1 MPLTRLLS
9 LVVPP
14 LCVSCGDAAPLHQ
27 PLCRECLG
35 GLRWL
40 SFEQPL
46 AGTGVAVWAAVSYE
60 GAARALVRALKFRG
74 AVGLVDA
81 MAAQMAA
88 NAPPGLLEGRSLVP
102 VPLHAARR
110 RRRGFNQ
117 ALEIAR
123 ALSRRAGLPL
133 TDCLERT
140 SGGARESQVGRGRED
155 RLSALQGRF
164 RMRGGAPVPLRALL
178 VDDVVTT
185 GSTLAACAA
194 ALAEAGVREVGAV
207 AYARTPGR

>member
-1 MPLTRLLS
+1 MPLARLLS
-9 LVVPP
+9 LVAPP
-14 LCVSCGDAAPLHQ
+14 LCVCCGAAAPLHQ

-35 GLRWL
+35 DLRWL
-40 SFEQPL
+40 AFDQPPG
-46 AGTGVAVWAAVSYE
+46 AGVPVWAPVSYE
-60 GAARALVRALKFRG
+60 GPARALVRAVKFRG

-117 ALEIAR
+117 AAELAK
-123 ALSRRAGLPL
+123 ALSRRAGLVAA
-133 TDCLERT
+133 DCLERT
-140 SGGARESQVGRGRED
+140 AGGARATQVGMGREE
-155 RLSALQGRF
+155 RLGALDGSI
-164 RMRGGAPVPLRALL
+164 RMRPGALVPRRALL

-185 GSTLAACAA
+185 GATLAACAG
-194 ALAEAGVREVGAV
+194 ALAGSGVREVGAV
-207 AYARTPGR
+207 VYARTPGR

>member
-9 LVVPP
+9 LVAPP
-14 LCVSCGDAAPLHQ
+14 LCACCGAAARMHE
-27 PLCRECLG
+27 PLCRECRGALS
-35 GLRWL
+35 WL
-40 SFEQPL
+40 PAEQPAV
-46 AGTGVAVWAAVSYE
+46 AGVPVWAPVAYE
-60 GAARALVRALKFRG
+60 GPARALVRTLKFRG
-74 AVGLVDA
+74 AVRLVDA

-102 VPLHAARR
+102 VPLHRARR

-117 ALEIAR
+117 AEELAHALAR
-123 ALSRRAGLPL
+123 RCGLRVA
-133 TDCLERT
+133 DCLERT
-140 SGGARESQVGRGRED
+140 AGGSHATQVGLGREE
-155 RLSALQGRF
+155 RLASLDGSIRLRAR
-164 RMRGGAPVPLRALL
+164 APVPLRALL

-194 ALAEAGVREVGAV
+194 ALTRAGVREVRAA